1 MFTERELRRGLKA
14 KVFGSK
20 IYTFQTIDST
30 NNCIKALANVGA
42 NEGVVVFAEQQ
53 TAGRGRMG
61 RSWLSQ
67 PEENLT
73 FSVLLRPHISAE
85 AINLLPLYVA
95 IAVAQ
100 AIENVTGLHVECKWP
115 NDLLIEKKKV
125 AGILIEGSLRQ
136 NQLDYVVIGLGVNVN
151 QLQFGNGLLQKA
163 TSLRLETGREFDRAR
178 LLREILHSLETHYV
192 QAVENEFK
200 SVVPFW
206 MSRTSMIN
214 KSIVVSQG
222 GDVIA
227 GIVKGLSNEGG
238 LILQTNGKTQ
248 TMFAGDVTIL
258 GDAQEQLVP
267 AESASHFGAT
277 ISKF

>member
-14 KVFGSK
+14 KVFGNK

-73 FSVLLRPHISAE
+73 FSVLLRPRIPVE

-100 AIENVTGLHVECKWP
+100 AIENLTGLHVECKWP

-125 AGILIEGSLRQ
+125 AGILIEGSMRQ

-192 QAVENEFK
+192 QAAENEFK

-227 GIVKGLSNEGG
+227 VIVKGLSSEGG

-267 AESASHFGAT
+267 AELASHFGAT

>member
-14 KVFGSK
+14 KVFGNK

-73 FSVLLRPHISAE
+73 FSVLLRPRIPVE

-100 AIENVTGLHVECKWP
+100 AIENLTGLHVECKWP

-125 AGILIEGSLRQ
+125 AGILIEGSMRQ

-192 QAVENEFK
+192 QAAENEFK

-206 MSRTSMIN
+206 ISRTSMIN

-227 GIVKGLSNEGG
+227 GIVKGLSSEGG

>member
-14 KVFGSK
+14 KVFGNK

-73 FSVLLRPHISAE
+73 FSVLLRPRIPVE

-100 AIENVTGLHVECKWP
+100 AIENLTGLHVECKWP

-125 AGILIEGSLRQ
+125 AGILIEGSMRQ

-192 QAVENEFK
+192 QAAENEFK

-227 GIVKGLSNEGG
+227 EIVKGLSSEGG

-267 AESASHFGAT
+267 AELASHFGAT